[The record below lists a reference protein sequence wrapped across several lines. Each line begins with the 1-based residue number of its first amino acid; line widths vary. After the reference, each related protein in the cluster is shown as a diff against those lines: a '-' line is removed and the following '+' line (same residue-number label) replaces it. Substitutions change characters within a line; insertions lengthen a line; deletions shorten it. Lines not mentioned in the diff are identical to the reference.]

1 MEKEENLNQENI
13 ESEISNENNET
24 DNKSDDNKEENK
36 VVEEEKELTP
46 EERIKELEDKLART
60 FAEMENQRRRF
71 EKEKDD
77 AYEYG
82 GFAFAK
88 EALNLIDNLARSKLI
103 LESDDALKDTEAL
116 KKTLEHFDIINKDLI
131 SIFTKNNIKPI
142 DCLNKKLDPNLH
154 QAMMEIED
162 DKKEPGTIVQEVQ
175 KGFMIKDRLLRP
187 SLVGVS
193 KKTEK
198 KELTPEERIK
208 ELEDKLARTF
218 AEMENQRRRFEKEK
232 DDAYEYGGF
241 AFAKEALNL
250 IDNLARSK
258 LILES
263 DDALKDTEAL
273 KKTLEHFD
281 IINKDLISIFT
292 KNNIKP
298 IDCLNKKLDPNLH
311 QAMMEIEDDQKEP
324 GTIVQ
329 EVQKGF
335 MIKDRLLRPS
345 LVGVSKKTE
354 KKEEKSEENKE
365 NLNK

>member
-1 MEKEENLNQENI
+1 MEKEENLNQENTKT
-13 ESEISNENNET
+13 ETLDETKGTKQLSEDKHE
-24 DNKSDDNKEENK
+24 DNKSII
-36 VVEEEKELTP
+36 EEKELSP
-46 EERIKELEDKLART
+46 EEKIKELEDKLART

-77 AYEYG
+77 AFDYG

-103 LESDDALKDTEAL
+103 LESD
-116 KKTLEHFDIINKDLI
+116 
-131 SIFTKNNIKPI
+131 
-142 DCLNKKLDPNLH
+142 
-154 QAMMEIED
+154 
-162 DKKEPGTIVQEVQ
+162 
-175 KGFMIKDRLLRP
+175 
-187 SLVGVS
+187 
-193 KKTEK
+193 
-198 KELTPEERIK
+198 
-208 ELEDKLARTF
+208 
-218 AEMENQRRRFEKEK
+218 
-232 DDAYEYGGF
+232 
-241 AFAKEALNL
+241 
-250 IDNLARSK
+250 
-258 LILES
+258 ES
-263 DDALKDTEAL
+263 LKDTEAL

-354 KKEEKSEENKE
+354 IKDDKSEENKE
-365 NLNK
+365 NLDK